1 METVRGDDEQ
11 YLADRLDQVQKALR
25 QGDTEDVVR
34 QVGHV
39 RGESDPKTADTLL
52 RLALD
57 RELKESR
64 KKIRI
69 WMAAAIVLAVG
80 AAITIAVTVPR
91 TKLSTLMDTATTA
104 TTETR
109 TVVSTVPVPVATPS
123 TPSGSL
129 APPVP
134 APDGSNFTVLHEL
147 TDFTLGTSPCDTTL
161 EGTLNID
168 ELAPDGDKPTISN
181 CLQNFEIDSRG
192 GKYIAEAPLTQ
203 PTAEQCE
210 TQSKRGS
217 RAQWNRGDLKPGQ
230 FAVCV
235 TSKAGNVAWIKLVD
249 KAQEGQLLLKVV
261 VWKPGR
267 R

>member
-1 METVRGDDEQ
+1 MVGVRGDDEQ

-25 QGDTEDVVR
+25 QGDVEDVVR

-69 WMAAAIVLAVG
+69 WTAVAVFLAVG
-80 AAITIAVTVPR
+80 AAITIAVIVPR
-91 TKLSTLMDTATTA
+91 TKLSTLVETT

-123 TPSGSL
+123 TPSGSP
-129 APPVP
+129 APPAP
-134 APDGSNFTVLHEL
+134 APDGSNFSVLHEL
-147 TDFTLGTSPCDTTL
+147 TDFTLGASPCNTAM

-168 ELAPDGDKPTISN
+168 DMAPDGNKATISN
-181 CLQNFEIDSRG
+181 CSQDFELSSRG

-203 PTAEQCE
+203 PTAEQCAAR
-210 TQSKRGS
+210 SRGGS
-217 RAQWNRGDLKPGQ
+217 RTEWNRGDLEPGQ

-235 TSKAGNVAWIKLVD
+235 TSKEDNVAWIKLVD
-249 KAQEGQLLLKVV
+249 KTREGELLLKVV
-261 VWKPGR
+261 VWKPGPR
-267 R
+267 

>member
-1 METVRGDDEQ
+1 MVSVRGDDEQ

-25 QGDTEDVVR
+25 QGDAEDVVR

-57 RELKESR
+57 RELERSR

-80 AAITIAVTVPR
+80 AAITIAVTVPG
-91 TKLSTLMDTATTA
+91 TKLSTLVDTVP
-104 TTETR
+104 TETR
-109 TVVSTVPVPVATPS
+109 TVVSTVPVPAATPS
-123 TPSGSL
+123 APSASP
-129 APPVP
+129 APPAP
-134 APDGSNFTVLHEL
+134 APDGSSFSVLHGL
-147 TDFTLGTSPCDTTL
+147 TDFTLGASPCDTTL

-168 ELAPDGDKPTISN
+168 ELAPDGQKPTISN
-181 CLQNFEIDSRG
+181 CLQDFELDSRG
-192 GKYIAEAPLTQ
+192 GRYIAEAPLTQ

-210 TQSKRGS
+210 TQSRRGS
-217 RAQWNRGDLKPGQ
+217 RTQWDRGDLKAGQ

-235 TSKAGNVAWIKLVD
+235 TSKEGNVAWIKLVNKD
-249 KAQEGQLLLKVV
+249 QEGQLSLRVV